1 METEYRRV
9 LHKWAKSVIPDA
21 KRITGVDFNH
31 SEGYCYSSYTM
42 ADPSTD
48 ILINYEDTNGRSM
61 TKWIEPD
68 DPEFVT
74 MGGLLQKLFAL
85 AEQEDL
91 ANA

>member
-9 LHKWAKSVIPDA
+9 LHKWAKTVVPDA
-21 KRITGVDFNH
+21 KSIFDVEFD
-31 SEGYCYSSYTM
+31 YSPGFGSTYTFEN
-42 ADPSTD
+42 PSTD
-48 ILINYEDTNGRSM
+48 IIIRYKNEKGQIRT
-61 TKWIEPD
+61 TWISPS

-74 MGGLLQKLFAL
+74 MGELLQKLFAI